1 VKLQTS
7 NGEISVIEVA
17 GVTATSQSGTIT
29 VAKVHG
35 EVDLNSI
42 AERCRYATRPGRLSF
57 IRWALN

>member
-17 GVTATSQSGTIT
+17 GVTATSHSGTIT

-42 AERCRYATRPGRLSF
+42 ARDVGTRLDRDV
-57 IRWALN
+57 